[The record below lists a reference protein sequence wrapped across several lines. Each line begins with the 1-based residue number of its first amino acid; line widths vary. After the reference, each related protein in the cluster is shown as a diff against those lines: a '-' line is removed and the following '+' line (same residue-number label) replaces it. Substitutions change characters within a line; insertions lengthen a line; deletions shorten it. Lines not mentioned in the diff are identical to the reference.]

1 VNLLIPVVVTDPN
14 WFASSMA
21 SCIQWTAIIIE
32 TTGSWT
38 WLSDQRVLTHY
49 IVLHLCWFLW
59 F

>member
-14 WFASSMA
+14 CFASSMA

-32 TTGSWT
+32 IRHSWS
-38 WLSDQRVLTHY
+38 WLSDQHVLPHQLT
-49 IVLHLCWFLW
+49 LHLWWFLW